1 MDEKRVTIKIPFDLW
16 KEIRELQT
24 EGKVKSI
31 QHVAIT
37 GIDNLLKSLKDSEE
51 EEIREKK
58 ISAKRRVFEML
69 SREKPL
75 GKWEEYHKERTEA
88 DAGRS

>member
-1 MDEKRVTIKIPFDLW
+1 MKEKRVTIKIPFELW
-16 KEIRELQT
+16 KAIRELQT

-31 QHVAIT
+31 QHAAIT

-51 EEIREKK
+51 EDIREKK
-58 ISAKRRVFEML
+58 ISAKQRVFDML
-69 SREKPL
+69 SQEKPL
-75 GKWEEYHKERTEA
+75 GNWEEYHKERTEA